1 MAKIEDIFATRIY
14 SARLRGQA
22 AHRLNEELDAAARQI
37 ATDDLAG
44 QRWSEDNRYPGYT
57 SYASLNDLTWRSP
70 EFGDLARHLDEHVA
84 AFAKELD
91 FDLGGR
97 PLQLDSMWINVLEPG
112 GAHLAH
118 IHPHSVI
125 SGTYYVVV
133 PDGAGAIRFE
143 DPRLGLMMASPPR
156 RKRAARANRPF
167 ITMAPRPGMLL
178 LWESWLRHDVPVNE
192 SDSERISI
200 SFNYGWGEG

>member
-22 AHRLNEELDAAARQI
+22 ARRLNEELDAAARQI

-44 QRWSEDNRYPGYT
+44 QRWSEENRYPGYT

-178 LWESWLRHDVPVNE
+178 LWESWLRHDVPING

>member
-22 AHRLNEELDAAARQI
+22 ARRLNEELDAAARQI

-44 QRWSEDNRYPGYT
+44 QRWSEENRYPGYT

-156 RKRAARANRPF
+156 RKRTARANRPF